1 VKLPRLRPTRRDM
14 LVAALAAIFVLVLY
28 AAGVLDNV
36 ERQSVDER
44 FSWRG
49 AQSPGSDIVIVG
61 IDQTT
66 LQTLGTRPS
75 QRLL

>member
-1 VKLPRLRPTRRDM
+1 M
-14 LVAALAAIFVLVLY
+14 LAAAVAALVAVFVLVLY
-28 AAGVLDNV
+28 AAGVLSNF

-49 AQSPGSDIVIVG
+49 GQSPGSDIVIVG

-66 LQTLGTRPS
+66 LDKLATRPPGAPF
-75 QRLL
+75 